1 MKYQDRERDLMQPS
15 HRLHQE
21 FVDLSRQPHEQPLAG
36 LVSTVVRIDAEVRR
50 TVRPAS
56 PAIHAL
62 LQHLER
68 AGFDGAPRFLGID
81 GHGRERLT
89 FIPGTTFDRSTPQ
102 VIPDEVLPAIGRLI
116 RRYHDAVTGFSL
128 PDDLHWHAAPERAV
142 PGDFIVCHN
151 DLSPRNTVFRDGQPL
166 ALIDWDMAYEA
177 PAIWDLAHAVWQF
190 GPVLADRD
198 FASSGWPGAPPHD
211 RRLDRMRL
219 LIDGYGLSASGRVGF
234 AAVLALRI
242 DRTATGIRMLAAE
255 GHPVHQKLVA
265 DGVVDQIERSR
276 DWTREHA
283 AAIDAA
289 LTAFQTPTP

>member
-1 MKYQDRERDLMQPS
+1 
-15 HRLHQE
+15 
-21 FVDLSRQPHEQPLAG
+21 
-36 LVSTVVRIDAEVRR
+36 
-50 TVRPAS
+50 
-56 PAIHAL
+56 
-62 LQHLER
+62 
-68 AGFDGAPRFLGID
+68 
-81 GHGRERLT
+81 
-89 FIPGTTFDRSTPQ
+89 
-102 VIPDEVLPAIGRLI
+102 
-116 RRYHDAVTGFSL
+116 VTGFSL

-177 PAIWDLAHAVWQF
+177 PPVWDLAHTVWQF

-219 LIDGYGLSASGRVGF
+219 LIDGYELSPSGRVGF
-234 AAVLALRI
+234 AA
-242 DRTATGIRMLAAE
+242 TGIRKLAAD
-255 GHPVHQKLVA
+255 GHPVHQTLVA

-276 DWTREHA
+276 DWAREHA

-289 LTAFQTPTP
+289 LTTFQTLTP